1 MYEVHI
7 YTSVSGK
14 GPREQER
21 SCFYRLET
29 DTKKGPAG
37 LENTVKL
44 TATKNRAELFI
55 LNEALKRV
63 NKKCRIV
70 IHTESEYVS
79 AGFNQGRINRWK
91 ENGWMSSRSRPVAN
105 REEWQKMLNLL
116 YGKPFEVILSQ
127 NQEKEQGRNAA
138 KR

>member
-1 MYEVHI
+1 MKYISTHP
-7 YTSVSGK
+7 YPGRDQ
-14 GPREQER
+14 GNRREAAFTVWKRIQ
-21 SCFYRLET
+21 
-29 DTKKGPAG
+29 KKGPAG
-37 LENTVKL
+37 LENTIKL

-105 REEWQKMLNLL
+105 REEWQKTLNLL

-127 NQEKEQGRNAA
+127 NQEKEQGRNAK